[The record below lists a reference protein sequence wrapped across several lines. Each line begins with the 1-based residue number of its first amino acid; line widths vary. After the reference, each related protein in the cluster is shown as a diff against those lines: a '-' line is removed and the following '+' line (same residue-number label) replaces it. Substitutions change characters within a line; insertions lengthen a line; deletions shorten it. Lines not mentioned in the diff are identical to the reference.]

1 VVKKDTV
8 SYFGAGVNFDT
19 RKRTRDVRNKPTQPF
34 KAMGPAGMRHS
45 VEYDR
50 MQTGVAGNDFP
61 SGASSGVA
69 LKNALDI
76 GSDSRKHKA

>member
-1 VVKKDTV
+1 
-8 SYFGAGVNFDT
+8 
-19 RKRTRDVRNKPTQPF
+19 
-34 KAMGPAGMRHS
+34 MRHS

-76 GSDSRKHKA
+76 GSDSRKHNA